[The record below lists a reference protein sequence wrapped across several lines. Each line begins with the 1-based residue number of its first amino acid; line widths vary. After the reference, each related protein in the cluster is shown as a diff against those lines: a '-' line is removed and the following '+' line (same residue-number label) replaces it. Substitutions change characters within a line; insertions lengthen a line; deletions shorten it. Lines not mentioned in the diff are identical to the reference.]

1 LPNYLRHLD
10 KQVSQIQYFAKNI
23 LHRLK
28 AYSYNCRTTEYYQNV
43 SIPPTVGG
51 ISLNISI
58 AFGKVLRELR
68 LKKGLSQEQ
77 LGFEADLRRTYV
89 SILEL
94 GQQQPSLTTLLK
106 LANALNIKA
115 SQLMALL
122 EEKLNTKT

>member
-1 LPNYLRHLD
+1 M
-10 KQVSQIQYFAKNI
+10 
-23 LHRLK
+23 
-28 AYSYNCRTTEYYQNV
+28 
-43 SIPPTVGG
+43 
-51 ISLNISI
+51 NISI